1 MASNE
6 DLLGQEYFHLQ
17 KVIEDY
23 DTKTLT
29 VKAWSVTFSATA
41 IGFAYDKHERVILV
55 VALASSLAF
64 WVMEALLKAN
74 QQAYYHRIGEIEI
87 HFSGGEQRKPLQ
99 IGAAWEAAFKAAGGY
114 HRISSLMRWPHV
126 FMPHLA
132 IGLLALVLLLVIPP
146 APLQVAPRVAVDQVG
161 IAKPAS
167 PPPPIERVGRIGA
180 LPDRAPPH

>member
-1 MASNE
+1 MASDE

-55 VALASSLAF
+55 VALTSSLAF

-74 QQAYYHRIGEIEI
+74 QQAYYHRISEIET
-87 HFSGGEQRKPLQ
+87 HFSGGERRKPLQ
-99 IGAAWEAAFKAAGGY
+99 IGAAWAAAFKAAGGY

-132 IGLLALVLLLVIPP
+132 IGLLASALLLIAPP
-146 APLQVAPRVAVDQVG
+146 APLQAVPRAGVDQVG
-161 IAKPAS
+161 LAKPGS
-167 PPPPIERVGRIGA
+167 PPSPTERAGSISAPTR
-180 LPDRAPPH
+180 RAKQN

>member
-1 MASNE
+1 MASDE
-6 DLLGQEYFHLQ
+6 DLLGQEYSHIQ

-29 VKAWSVTFSATA
+29 VKAWSVTFSAAA

-87 HFSGGEQRKPLQ
+87 HFSGGERRKPLQ

-114 HRISSLMRWPHV
+114 GRISSLMRWPHV
-126 FMPHLA
+126 FMPHSA
-132 IGLLALVLLLVIPP
+132 IALLALVLLLVIPP
-146 APLQVAPRVAVDQVG
+146 SPLQVPPRPTADPVG
-161 IAKPAS
+161 IAKPPS
-167 PPPPIERVGRIGA
+167 PPPPIERDGRISA
-180 LPDRAPPH
+180 LPERAPPH